1 MASPYWYN
9 SFEQGA
15 AYSPSGNA
23 GQPGPYAQGYAYPTA
38 LGGSSYSSL
47 GGGGQMGGASSGA
60 LGGWG
65 AILSAVSDYM
75 GASREARD
83 VVNSAKQNTKD
94 VEISADER
102 RKTNQYA
109 AQVGDW
115 EVARDRHERFD
126 ALMQNYVNRARRNED
141 PRHAGT
147 NRLMN
152 YNSLNTPQD
161 PGARPSAEATY
172 DPAMRP
178 RG

>member
-15 AYSPSGNA
+15 AYSPQNSVG
-23 GQPGPYAQGYAYPTA
+23 GQPGPYASGYAYPTA

-47 GGGGQMGGASSGA
+47 GGGAMGASSGA

-65 AILSAVSDYM
+65 SIMSAVSDYM

-83 VVNSAKQNTKD
+83 VVNNAKQTTKE
-94 VEISADER
+94 VELRADEG

-115 EVARDRHERFD
+115 EVARDRHERFN